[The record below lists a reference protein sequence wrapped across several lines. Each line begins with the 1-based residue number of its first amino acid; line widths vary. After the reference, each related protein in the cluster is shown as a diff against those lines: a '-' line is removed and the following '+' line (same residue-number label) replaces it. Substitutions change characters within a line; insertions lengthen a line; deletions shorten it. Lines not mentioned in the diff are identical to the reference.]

1 MVKVRVQSILAC
13 GLLFAGGLF
22 VGSVSAEQLSMGGG
36 EERSRP
42 IAYDDQSGRP
52 ARGMTQANVEARYGA
67 PQQIDG
73 AVGDPPISKWHYA
86 GFVVYFEY
94 DRVIHAVLKR

>member
-13 GLLFAGGLF
+13 GLLLASGLF
-22 VGSVSAEQLSMGGG
+22 VGSVSAEQLSLRGG
-36 EERSRP
+36 EERAGP

-52 ARGMTQANVEARYGA
+52 MRGMTQLSVEARYGA
-67 PQQIDG
+67 PQQVDG

-86 GFVVYFEY
+86 KFVVYFEY